1 VNDLKQYIK
10 QLANE
15 IGFEQCGFARVSP
28 LGAEFQN
35 YLHWL
40 ELGFDADM
48 EYLSRHLEKRKNP
61 LEILPDAKTVI
72 VLAHNYKTPFEY
84 PEANERVGFIARYAW
99 GDDYHDVLKEKA
111 TLIMQK
117 LSEIVDFDYKI
128 YVDTGPI
135 LERAWAVRS
144 GIGWQG
150 KNGNIINFEIG
161 SYMFLCVVLVSLEL
175 DEDSPAKDYCGTCQR
190 CILACPTGAIVQP
203 KVVDSRRCLS
213 FWNIEAK
220 PDAELLQEI
229 ASKFGR
235 RLFGCDICQE
245 VCPYNKKN
253 IFTQEKRFYPRNGE
267 TALSLTEII
276 NMQQEDFS
284 RRFRRSPIKRKK
296 LQGLKKIAEILFKN
310 V

>member
-1 VNDLKQYIK
+1 
-10 QLANE
+10 
-15 IGFEQCGFARVSP
+15 
-28 LGAEFQN
+28 
-35 YLHWL
+35 
-40 ELGFDADM
+40 
-48 EYLSRHLEKRKNP
+48 
-61 LEILPDAKTVI
+61 
-72 VLAHNYKTPFEY
+72 
-84 PEANERVGFIARYAW
+84 
-99 GDDYHDVLKEKA
+99 
-111 TLIMQK
+111 
-117 LSEIVDFDYKI
+117 
-128 YVDTGPI
+128 

-296 LQGLKKIAEILFKN
+296 IQGLKKIAEILFKN